1 MQTENKQD
9 SYLSFK
15 IGEESFATNVSK
27 VLEIL
32 ELPKITK
39 IPNAP
44 DYMLGVINLRS
55 KVLPV
60 LDTRIKFGLQPGD
73 VTVNTIIIVLNL
85 VFEGESLTLGALV
98 DAVDEVLE
106 LNTSDIEAVPSI
118 GSGYRLDY
126 LSGMVKSNEKFIML
140 LDVDKLFSTDEI
152 NSAQAISN

>member
-73 VTVNTIIIVLNL
+73 VTVNTSIIVLNL

-140 LDVDKLFSTDEI
+140 LDVDKLFSTDEMQ
-152 NSAQAISN
+152 SAQEMSL

>member
-73 VTVNTIIIVLNL
+73 VTVNTSIIVLNL

>member
-1 MQTENKQD
+1 METENKQD

-15 IGEESFATNVSK
+15 IGEESFATHVSK

-32 ELPKITK
+32 ELPEITK
-39 IPNAP
+39 VPNAP

-60 LDTRIKFGLQPGD
+60 LDTRIKFGLQPSKA
-73 VTVNTIIIVLNL
+73 TVNTSIIVLNL
-85 VFEGESLTLGALV
+85 IFEGETLTLGALV
-98 DAVDEVLE
+98 DAVEEVLE
-106 LNTSDIEAVPSI
+106 LNISDIEAVPSF

>member
-1 MQTENKQD
+1 METENKQD

-15 IGEESFATNVSK
+15 IGEESFATHVSK

-32 ELPKITK
+32 ELPEITK

-60 LDTRIKFGLQPGD
+60 LDTRIKFGLKPSKA
-73 VTVNTIIIVLNL
+73 TVNTSIIVLNL
-85 VFEGESLTLGALV
+85 SLEGGTLTLGALV
-98 DAVDEVLE
+98 DAVEEVLE
-106 LNTSDIEAVPSI
+106 LNMKDIEAVPSF
-118 GSGYRLDY
+118 GTGYRLDY
-126 LSGMVKSNEKFIML
+126 LSGMVKSDEKFIML
-140 LDVDKLFSTDEI
+140 LDVDKLFSSDEI